1 VSTGPL
7 AGGRLRLF
15 ASYFAGRLYAL
26 TLLPVFLDETLHV
39 RWARE
44 IAEGR
49 RPLGKPWEWGRALT
63 VWLGALV
70 TPWASDLLWANR
82 ALSVAAGA
90 IALWATIEAGRRL
103 YDDTVGLVAG
113 LFYVVCP
120 FTLFYDRMALA
131 DAALCACAALAL
143 LGSLRAAQEGST
155 AQGVGAG
162 AALVAGVLTKA
173 PGVLLF
179 GIPLAV
185 GIFLRPN
192 RAGWRALAWAY
203 VAGIPPAAYALWRF
217 LATRNAERMVD
228 IATENPSGPLFRLF
242 GNLGEAAGW
251 LWTYWTAPLVV
262 LAGVG
267 LVAAV
272 RFRDRRGLLV
282 FAVALG
288 PVVAFAVLLSR
299 WLPRYLLF
307 NSVPFFLLAAFGFSV
322 IAKKA
327 KIAAFCALL
336 FLAVLP
342 CLRFDYDLLSDPAR
356 ARFVPVDR
364 DQFVT
369 SWTSGYGTRE
379 TIGLVKDAL
388 SEHPTGVTVVTHVN
402 RFRTLRATPL
412 ALGLAFAREPR
423 VRLEDWDLTDPS
435 AVAALEE
442 WRAEGPTL
450 VVVPRS
456 DPAIPPPS
464 LAPFAEILIPV
475 ATTTKPDGRPADDVY
490 RLAPGAAP

>member
-1 VSTGPL
+1 MGPL
-7 AGGRLRLF
+7 AGGRLLLF
-15 ASYFAGRLYAL
+15 ALYLASRLYAL
-26 TLLPVFLDETLHV
+26 LLLPVFLDETLHA

-49 RPLGKPWEWGRALT
+49 RPLARPWEWGRALT

-90 IALWATIEAGRRL
+90 IALWATIETGRRL
-103 YDDTVGLVAG
+103 YDDRVGLVAG
-113 LFYVVCP
+113 FLYVVCP

-131 DAALCACAALAL
+131 DAALGACGALVL
-143 LGSLRAAQEGST
+143 LASVRAANEGST
-155 AQGVGAG
+155 AQGIAAG
-162 AALVAGVLTKA
+162 VALIACVLTKA

-179 GIPLAV
+179 GIPVAAGL
-185 GIFLRPN
+185 FLRASRP
-192 RAGWRALAWAY
+192 GWRALAWAY
-203 VAGIPPAAYALWRF
+203 LVGAPPAAYALWRF

-228 IATENPSGPLFRLF
+228 IATENPAGPLFRFLA
-242 GNLGEAAGW
+242 NLAEASGW
-251 LWTYWTAPLVV
+251 LWTYWTGPVV
-262 LAGVG
+262 ILGAVG
-267 LVAAV
+267 LLAAL
-272 RFRDRRGLLV
+272 RFRDGRGLLA
-282 FAVALG
+282 FALVVG
-288 PVVAFAVLLSR
+288 PVAAFAALLSR

-307 NSVPFFLLAAFGFSV
+307 TSVPFFLLAAFGFSV
-322 IAKKA
+322 VVRRVP
-327 KIAAFCALL
+327 AAASLGLLALS
-336 FLAVLP
+336 VLP

-379 TIGLVKDAL
+379 TIGLVRDAL
-388 SEHPTGVTVVTHVN
+388 GEHPAGVTVVTHVN

-412 ALGLAFAREPR
+412 ALGLAFAREPG
-423 VRLEDWDLTDPS
+423 VKLEDWDLADPT
-435 AVAALEE
+435 ALPALEK
-442 WRAEGPTL
+442 WAAEGPTL

-464 LAPFAEILIPV
+464 LAAFGSRLERL

-490 RLAPGAAP
+490 RFVPEAEP

>member
-1 VSTGPL
+1 MGPF
-7 AGGRLRLF
+7 AGGRVLLF
-15 ASYFAGRLYAL
+15 AVYLASRLYAL
-26 TLLPVFLDETLHV
+26 TLLPVFLDETLHA

-90 IALWATIEAGRRL
+90 IALWATIDAGRRL
-103 YDDTVGLVAG
+103 YDDRVGLLAG
-113 LFYVVCP
+113 FFYVVCP

-131 DAALCACAALAL
+131 DAALGACAALAL
-143 LGSLRAAQEGST
+143 LATVRAAKEEST
-155 AQGVGAG
+155 GQGVAG
-162 AALVAGVLTKA
+162 GLALVAGVLTKA

-179 GIPLAV
+179 GIPLAAGV
-185 GIFLRPN
+185 FLRPS
-192 RAGWRALAWAY
+192 RAGWRALAWTY
-203 VAGIPPAAYALWRF
+203 VVGTLPAAYALWRF

-228 IATENPSGPLFRLF
+228 IATESPGGPWLRFLA
-242 GNLGEAAGW
+242 NLGEASGW
-251 LWTYWTAPLVV
+251 LWTYWTGPVVV
-262 LAGVG
+262 LGAVG
-267 LVAAV
+267 LVAAL
-272 RFRDRRGLLV
+272 RSRDGRGLLV
-282 FAVALG
+282 FLLAAF
-288 PVVAFAVLLSR
+288 PTVAFAALLSR

-307 NSVPFFLLAAFGFSV
+307 TSVPFFLLAAFGFSV
-322 IAKKA
+322 VVRRVPRGAWL
-327 KIAAFCALL
+327 ALL
-336 FLAVLP
+336 VLAVLP

-356 ARFVPVDR
+356 APFVPVDR

-379 TIGLVKDAL
+379 TIGLVRAAL
-388 SEHPTGVTVVTHVN
+388 SEHPAGVTVVTHVN

-423 VRLEDWDLTDPS
+423 VRLEDWDLSDPS
-435 AVAALEE
+435 ALPAVEK
-442 WRAEGPTL
+442 WVSEGPTL

-456 DPAIPPPS
+456 DPAIPPPD
-464 LAPFAEILIPV
+464 LAAFGDRLAHM

-490 RLAPGAAP
+490 RVRPGAAP